1 MLWEPCWLQL
11 CVLDKQA
18 SLEEIRDTLGKQ
30 QLEFGWILKQARN
43 YQPVPGQAG
52 LTTALVTEWT
62 MAVAELAAVEDTV
75 GAGGKQ
81 AQSEPHSRD

>member
-11 CVLDKQA
+11 CAFDKQP

-30 QLEFGWILKQARN
+30 QLRWILVA
-43 YQPVPGQAG
+43 
-52 LTTALVTEWT
+52 EWM
-62 MAVAELAAVEDTV
+62 MAVAELAAVKDTV

-81 AQSEPHSRD
+81 AQSEPHSREIGLLDPSPDEDCFFSST